1 MPCKTGNTISIC
13 LLRVGLVGFAQKR
26 FKILISMASL
36 GQFLLPFLLD
46 GHDMSCK
53 PLCSFAC
60 SLIRGLL
67 STVAIRKLIFVCSVF
82 EMFFFFASKGLKLN
96 RGFNF
101 TKLNE
106 HFRHSSILYTS

>member
-1 MPCKTGNTISIC
+1 MPCKTGNTIRIC

-36 GQFLLPFLLD
+36 GQFLLPLLD

-53 PLCSFAC
+53 LLCSFAC
-60 SLIRGLL
+60 SLIHGLL

-82 EMFFFFASKGLKLN
+82 ELFFFASKGLELN